1 MPLNDLWSRICAE
14 LQQVVSPDAVERWF
28 RPLQPERFEGG
39 ILTLK
44 ASNSIYQFW
53 IEENYLPQLLN
64 VAGRILA
71 EFGHPTS
78 TPSTKTGKTE
88 KGHPKRKLKF
98 TAPTRAELEA
108 AKQAAKD
115 LQAAQTSQT
124 SPTPPPAAA
133 FLSDAAPSLTE
144 ISPAPSEL
152 PLELSSETAQ
162 SAQSAQSALLATGL
176 NPRHSFDLF
185 VVGPNNEFAAAAA
198 KAVADAPARNF
209 NPLFI
214 HGSVGLGKTHLMQAI
229 GNHLSQK
236 RKHFKIRYVTSE
248 QFTNEFIAAIQHGEL
263 AKFRKRYRQVDALL
277 IDDVQFLAGK
287 DRSQEEFFHTFNS
300 LFDGSK
306 QIVMSCDSPPSEITN
321 IEKRLSS
328 RFESGLTAEIL
339 LPGIETRLAILRH
352 KRATMKVTLPDEI
365 LTFIADRVKTNVR
378 RLEGALTRVGAYASL
393 HGRSINLSQIESL
406 LKDLL
411 QHESPTAIT
420 IDAIQRKVAETFDI
434 RLADMTSKRR
444 PANIAVPRMVAMYL
458 SRRFTSC
465 SLAEIGD
472 AFGGRD
478 HGTVIH
484 AQKTIDGKMKSD
496 ARLNQQIEA
505 LVQKLGQ

>member
-1 MPLNDLWSRICAE
+1 
-14 LQQVVSPDAVERWF
+14 
-28 RPLQPERFEGG
+28 
-39 ILTLK
+39 
-44 ASNSIYQFW
+44 
-53 IEENYLPQLLN
+53 
-64 VAGRILA
+64 
-71 EFGHPTS
+71 
-78 TPSTKTGKTE
+78 
-88 KGHPKRKLKF
+88 
-98 TAPTRAELEA
+98 
-108 AKQAAKD
+108 
-115 LQAAQTSQT
+115 
-124 SPTPPPAAA
+124 
-133 FLSDAAPSLTE
+133 
-144 ISPAPSEL
+144 
-152 PLELSSETAQ
+152 
-162 SAQSAQSALLATGL
+162 
-176 NPRHSFDLF
+176 

-209 NPLFI
+209 NPLFL

-352 KRATMKVTLPDEI
+352 KMATMKVTLPDEI